1 MRPEIN
7 RIHWLKVAILTLLS
21 MIVVPNAS
29 HSLVGDTDGSFGL
42 DGTIR
47 TYANYFD
54 YSRLPGFFTEDED
67 SDYSLQ
73 TILRLMAGGRPA
85 ELLSYEIH
93 LIQGLIYSSADF
105 IDTIYSFPTR
115 TRYQALDAT
124 WTQLEEEHIS
134 AKLKFD
140 RFNMKFSFKNADLTV
155 GRQAITFGKAYFWN
169 PLDIFLPFE
178 PQQLDRDYKQG
189 VDAIRI
195 DIPFG
200 NFSGLNL
207 IGAWGPKVFPESNE
221 NKTWDSSPYGSALL
235 ARVYTT
241 LMDWDFALQGGKVYG
256 GFQIGGGAVG
266 EMGKLEARLETAY
279 FWAIDSDPMPS
290 PLLGDV
296 FEDHLTLV
304 VGIGRMFE
312 NSFVFELEY
321 LYNGAGDSRNLE
333 ASFLRY
339 LLGSSL
345 HMDEHLTGL
354 MLKYDILP
362 IFTSQLVWIYSIS
375 DQSSLVQPAFFLS
388 MSDEVELYFGATI
401 SEGERPSET
410 NGLPPRLG
418 SEFGTYPDHYFIALK
433 IYF

>member
-1 MRPEIN
+1 
-7 RIHWLKVAILTLLS
+7 
-21 MIVVPNAS
+21 
-29 HSLVGDTDGSFGL
+29 
-42 DGTIR
+42 
-47 TYANYFD
+47 
-54 YSRLPGFFTEDED
+54 
-67 SDYSLQ
+67 
-73 TILRLMAGGRPA
+73 MAGGRPT
-85 ELLSYEIH
+85 ELLTYEIH
-93 LIQGLIYSSADF
+93 LVQGLIYTSADY
-105 IDTIYSFPTR
+105 IDTIFSFPTR
-115 TRYQALDAT
+115 TRYQALDVT
-124 WTQLEEEHIS
+124 WDQLEEEHAS
-134 AKLKFD
+134 AWLKFD
-140 RFNMKFSFKNADLTV
+140 RFNMKFSFEKADLTV

-169 PLDIFLPFE
+169 PLDVFLPFE
-178 PQQLDRDYKQG
+178 PQQVDRDYKPG
-189 VDAIRI
+189 VDALRI

-241 LMDWDFALQGGKVYG
+241 MMDWDFALQGGKIYG
-256 GFQIGGGAVG
+256 GYQIGGGAVG

-290 PLLGDV
+290 PLQGDV

-304 VGIGRMFE
+304 AGIGRMFE

-321 LYNGAGDSRNLE
+321 LYNGAGDSHNLE
-333 ASFLRY
+333 ASLLRF

-345 HMDEHLTGL
+345 HMGEHLTGL

-388 MSDEVELYFGATI
+388 MSDEIELYFGATI

-418 SEFGTYPDHYFIALK
+418 SEFGTYPDHYFIAIK